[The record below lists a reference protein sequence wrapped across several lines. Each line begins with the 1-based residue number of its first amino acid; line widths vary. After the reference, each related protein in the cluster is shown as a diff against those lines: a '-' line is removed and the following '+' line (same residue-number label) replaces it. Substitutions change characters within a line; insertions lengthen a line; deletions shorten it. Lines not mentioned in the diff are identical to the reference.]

1 MRNISFLLGAGFSV
15 NQGYPVASS
24 LNKKIVE
31 LKISDF
37 GIANCG
43 TVFDIADGNDIT
55 LNYGHIRSFLI
66 ELIAFYNSKYSPF
79 NYEEFYDY
87 YKRLQNEDVD
97 DGSNDI
103 IQKYIGEGREVD
115 KHNLIMRMNSV
126 FNQVI
131 QRLISDGND
140 SRFYRNTAHTARGIV
155 KGYKGF
161 MSVIEYFRKD
171 SIINIH
177 TLNHDLFLETLNSS
191 EEFEGEMCN
200 GFTEMGSPYYGES
213 EYGNVRLEYFSNNYE
228 TAFRLFKLHG
238 SFDQM
243 PFNLNGNLDK
253 YIKFKYGTNTVP
265 LKKEIEKEGQ
275 YEYELDI
282 TNYSS
287 DFLSGTTSKIL
298 RYNEDGYYRSMFE
311 HYANNLS
318 NCDKLVIIGY
328 GCLDTGINKLINEKL
343 KTSAPIYVVD
353 PDPSVAVSDFVTQ
366 KGATLIKKT
375 PEEIALEDF
384 NEN

>member
-15 NQGYPVASS
+15 NQGYPVAST
-24 LNKKIVE
+24 LNNKIVE
-31 LKISDF
+31 LKVSDF
-37 GIANCG
+37 GIADCG
-43 TVFDIADGNDIT
+43 TVFDIVNENDIT
-55 LNYGHIRSFLI
+55 LNYGHIRSFLVDF
-66 ELIAFYNSKYSPF
+66 IAFYNSRYAPF

-87 YKRLQNEDVD
+87 YKRLQNEDLD
-97 DGSNDI
+97 DESNDVI
-103 IQKYIGEGREVD
+103 KNYIGEGLELD
-115 KHNLIMRMNSV
+115 KHNLIMRINSV
-126 FNQVI
+126 FNQII

-140 SRFYRNTAHTARGIV
+140 SRFYRNTAYTARGIV

-161 MSVIEYFRKD
+161 MSVVEYFRKD

-191 EEFEGEMCN
+191 EEFEEKMCN

-213 EYGNVRLEYFSNNYE
+213 EYGNVRLEYFSNDYE
-228 TAFRLFKLHG
+228 TNFRLFKLHG

-243 PFNLNGNLDK
+243 PFTLNGNLDK
-253 YIKFKYGTNTVP
+253 YIKFKYGINTVT
-265 LKKEIEKEGQ
+265 LKKEIEEEGR
-275 YEYELDI
+275 YKYKLDI

-343 KTSAPIYVVD
+343 KTGAPIYVVD
-353 PDPSVAVSDFVTQ
+353 PYPSPAVLDFVTQ
-366 KGATLIKKT
+366 KGAKLIKKT
-375 PEEIALEDF
+375 PEEIMLEDF
-384 NEN
+384 DEN

>member
-15 NQGYPVASS
+15 NQGYPVAST
-24 LNKKIVE
+24 LNNKIIE
-31 LKISDF
+31 LKVSDF

-43 TVFDIADGNDIT
+43 TVFNIVNGNDIT
-55 LNYGHIRSFLI
+55 LNYGHIRSFLV
-66 ELIAFYNSKYSPF
+66 EFIAFYNSKYPPF

-87 YKRLQNEDVD
+87 YKRLQNEDID
-97 DGSNDI
+97 DGSNDVI
-103 IQKYIGEGREVD
+103 RKYIAEGREVD
-115 KHNLIMRMNSV
+115 KENLIMRMNSV
-126 FNQVI
+126 FNQLI

-191 EEFEGEMCN
+191 EEFEGKMCN

-213 EYGNVRLEYFSNNYE
+213 EYGNVRLEYFSNDYE
-228 TAFRLFKLHG
+228 TDFRLFKLHG

-243 PFNLNGNLDK
+243 PFM
-253 YIKFKYGTNTVP
+253 
-265 LKKEIEKEGQ
+265 KKEIEEEGQ
-275 YEYELDI
+275 YKYELDI

-343 KTSAPIYVVD
+343 KTGAPIYVVD
-353 PDPSVAVSDFVTQ
+353 PCPSVAVSDFVAQ
-366 KGATLIKKT
+366 KGAKLIKKT
-375 PEEIALEDF
+375 PENITLEDF
-384 NEN
+384 DEN

>member
-15 NQGYPVASS
+15 NQGYPIAST
-24 LNKKIVE
+24 LNNKIIE
-31 LKISDF
+31 LRVSDF

-43 TVFDIADGNDIT
+43 TVFNIVNGNDIT
-55 LNYGHIRSFLI
+55 LNYGHIRSFLV
-66 ELIAFYNSKYSPF
+66 EFIAFYNSKYSPF

-87 YKRLQNEDVD
+87 YKRLQNEDLD
-97 DGSNDI
+97 DGSNDV
-103 IQKYIGEGREVD
+103 IQNYIGEGREID
-115 KHNLIMRMNSV
+115 KDNLIMRMNSV
-126 FNQVI
+126 FNQII

-140 SRFYRNTAHTARGIV
+140 SRFYRNIAHTARGIV
-155 KGYKGF
+155 KGYRGF
-161 MSVIEYFRKD
+161 MSIIESFRKD

-200 GFTEMGSPYYGES
+200 GFTEMGSTYYGES
-213 EYGNVRLEYFSNNYE
+213 MYGNVRLEYFSNDYE
-228 TAFRLFKLHG
+228 TDFRLFKLHG

-243 PFNLNGNLDK
+243 PFILNGNLDK
-253 YIKFKYGTNTVP
+253 YIKFKYGINTVT
-265 LKKEIEKEGQ
+265 LKKEIEEEGQ
-275 YEYELDI
+275 YKYELDI

-343 KTSAPIYVVD
+343 KTGAPIYVVD
-353 PDPSVAVSDFVTQ
+353 PYPSPAVLDFVAQ
-366 KGATLIKKT
+366 KGAKLIEKT
-375 PEEIALEDF
+375 PENITLEDF
-384 NEN
+384 DEN